1 LAKRHGKKYQEA
13 LKKVEEALGQ
23 NGDAGLEPLKAVE
36 IARDTSTAKFDATVE
51 VHVRLGI
58 DVRHADQQ
66 LRSAVTLPRGT
77 GKNVRV
83 AVFAAGEKERE
94 AKDAGAD
101 IVGGDD
107 LVKRV
112 SEGFTDFDVAIA
124 TPDMMSKV
132 GPLGRILGPR
142 GLMPNPKSG
151 TVTFDVGR
159 AVKGGKGRQDR
170 VPRRQVRHCPRPDR
184 KGLLRRRGAPR
195 ELRSPDRGAGEEQAL
210 RRQGPV
216 PQDDLPLLHDGAVG
230 PGRRSRGGQANDR
243 LSRLLRKGAG
253 ALRRARLR
261 SLADLSHEPANLRWP
276 KK

>member
-1 LAKRHGKKYQEA
+1 LPKRHGKKYQEA

-23 NGDAGLEPLKAVE
+23 NGDAGLEPKKAVE
-36 IARDTSTAKFDATVE
+36 VARDTSTAKFDATVE

-151 TVTFDVGR
+151 TVTFDIAR
-159 AVKGGKGRQDR
+159 AVKEVKGGRIEFRADKFGIVHAPIGKASFDAEALHENFAALIEALVKNKPSAAKGQYLKTIYLSSTMGPS
-170 VPRRQVRHCPRPDR
+170 VPVDVR
-184 KGLLRRRGAPR
+184 
-195 ELRSPDRGAGEEQAL
+195 EAGKL
-210 RRQGPV
+210 TTG
-216 PQDDLPLLHDGAVG
+216 
-230 PGRRSRGGQANDR
+230 
-243 LSRLLRKGAG
+243 
-253 ALRRARLR
+253 
-261 SLADLSHEPANLRWP
+261 
-276 KK
+276 